1 MNKIFGSAKA
11 MKTLLNILSLVVLL
25 TVSCQS
31 NAPLRD
37 TPVTGPDQTAASI
50 EVIPWAILISSGDTK
65 NVYVTILDRNGN
77 PVPNQTVSASI
88 EAPFV
93 AIINETAATN
103 ADGVALFTATGL
115 GVADKSTITFTSDG
129 LSYTLDVWNAWYK
142 NFSGGGY

>member
-1 MNKIFGSAKA
+1 
-11 MKTLLNILSLVVLL
+11 MKTLLNALL
-25 TVSCQS
+25 LAMLFIVSCQS
-31 NAPLRD
+31 SAPLRD
-37 TPVTGPDQTAASI
+37 TPVAGPNQTAASI
-50 EVIPWAILISSGDTK
+50 EVIPWAILITSGDTK

-93 AIINETAATN
+93 AVINDTAVTN

-115 GVADKSTITFTSDG
+115 GFADKSTITFTSDG

>member
-1 MNKIFGSAKA
+1 
-11 MKTLLNILSLVVLL
+11 MKTLLNVLL
-25 TVSCQS
+25 LTTLFIVSCQS
-31 NAPLRD
+31 SVPLRD
-37 TPVTGPDQTAASI
+37 TPVTGPNQTAASI
-50 EVIPWAILISSGDTK
+50 EVIPWEILTASGDTE

-77 PVPNQTVSASI
+77 PVPNQIVSASI

-129 LSYTLDVWNAWYK
+129 LSYKLDVWNAWYK
-142 NFSGGGY
+142 RFSGGGY

>member
-1 MNKIFGSAKA
+1 
-11 MKTLLNILSLVVLL
+11 MKTLLNALL
-25 TVSCQS
+25 LATLFIVSCQS
-31 NAPLRD
+31 SAPLRD
-37 TPVTGPDQTAASI
+37 TTVAGPNRTAASI
-50 EVIPWAILISSGDTK
+50 EVIPWAILITSGDTK

-77 PVPNQTVSASI
+77 PVPNQPVSASI

-93 AIINETAATN
+93 AVINDTAVTN

-115 GVADKSTITFTSDG
+115 GFADKSTITFTSDG